1 MPLTIPLKQSSDV
14 DLSTRVASFLKNNFS
29 ELGAETSNQM
39 ASEFDKLR
47 RTACVK
53 ALDRT
58 ETSLAVLTKYHDQ
71 LVKIQGKIPFSMK
84 DCAVTFA
91 WKDPF
96 EKKGA
101 FSSSKGKIAMCSGDF
116 EHLCVLWNCAALM
129 SQIAASQMEDDEGAK
144 EAVKNFNRAAGIYN
158 YIKDNVAGVLNK
170 ETPTTDLLPTTLTTL
185 SVYML
190 ACAQEQIYQK
200 ASRGGMKENVLA
212 KLCEQAYNLYKES
225 NRHSQQISKDLVSYS
240 STKSKY
246 FKARA
251 QWHQAKAHQNDK
263 LFGEMISRLRVAEGI
278 VKDLSKESQ
287 KYKTFYNDVK
297 NLREEAE
304 KENNFIYH
312 CVIPAPEKLEPIGVA
327 AVAKA
332 TTYKR
337 GDLLTPADK
346 AVDFFEAVQ
355 PIEVNEANSTFE
367 TKKKAFVD
375 GQIERIRDLT
385 TTLNGVLRTMHLPE
399 AIEETSGSGVPRS
412 VADKALDVR
421 VKGGIDKIKS
431 LSNNIPDSLQRNH
444 DLLNEAKRMLTA
456 EQESDSSLRAQFGT
470 RLVVSPSDQLT
481 KSLWT
486 DCQKYEGILQKAVE
500 ADSIVKQ
507 KIEDNAR
514 GLELLSGTDDQL
526 NEAFPSG
533 SVANVLSDNPVIKEL
548 KTLCQQS
555 EALKNERDVIESE
568 MRGAT
573 VTMNIEFCQALQE
586 QGVINAEEMSQD
598 KLENAFAELV
608 SQINDSADRQESVL
622 ANLQR
627 CSQEF
632 SMLKKSGAAEEE
644 RQKVLSQINTAY
656 DSFRELCSNLEE
668 GTKFYNDLTNY
679 LLRLQGKVSDF
690 CFARKT
696 EKDEF
701 LRTQTNIASEA
712 GNIATPS
719 FLNQAQPPPS
729 PAPQQENSGPPARPP
744 PPTFQQGPPQPG
756 GVAQHQQ
763 PSGAPVP
770 APRNQPPQG
779 PPQGGYQP
787 QGPPPAYA
795 PQYQP
800 HGQNQYQPPH
810 NPHQAPYAPNPSGA
824 PAAPYPQQNYWNQ
837 QQQPA
842 YGNPPQQG
850 QNPGYPSYPPQGNQY
865 QPYPNQPGYGNQP
878 GQPNPGYP
886 QGGYQ
891 PPYPPR

>member
-1 MPLTIPLKQSSDV
+1 
-14 DLSTRVASFLKNNFS
+14 
-29 ELGAETSNQM
+29 
-39 ASEFDKLR
+39 
-47 RTACVK
+47 
-53 ALDRT
+53 
-58 ETSLAVLTKYHDQ
+58 
-71 LVKIQGKIPFSMK
+71 
-84 DCAVTFA
+84 
-91 WKDPF
+91 
-96 EKKGA
+96 
-101 FSSSKGKIAMCSGDF
+101 
-116 EHLCVLWNCAALM
+116 
-129 SQIAASQMEDDEGAK
+129 
-144 EAVKNFNRAAGIYN
+144 
-158 YIKDNVAGVLNK
+158 
-170 ETPTTDLLPTTLTTL
+170 
-185 SVYML
+185 
-190 ACAQEQIYQK
+190 
-200 ASRGGMKENVLA
+200 MKENVLA
-212 KLCEQAYNLYKES
+212 KLCEQAYNLYKETH
-225 NRHSQQISKDLVSYS
+225 RHSSQISKELVSYS

-278 VKDLSKESQ
+278 VRELSKESQ

-332 TTYKR
+332 TPYKR

-346 AVDFFEAVQ
+346 AIDFFEAVQ

-431 LSNNIPDSLQRNH
+431 MSNNIPDSLQRNH

-456 EQESDSSLRAQFGT
+456 EQESDGALRAQFGT

-555 EALKNERDVIESE
+555 DALKNERDVIESE
-568 MRGAT
+568 LRGAT
-573 VTMNIEFCQALQE
+573 VTMNIEFCHALQE
-586 QGVINAEEMSQD
+586 QGVINAEEMSDD
-598 KLENAFAELV
+598 KLESAYAELV
-608 SQINDSADRQESVL
+608 GQINDSADRQESVL

-644 RQKVLSQINTAY
+644 RQKVLGQINSAY

-701 LRTQTNIASEA
+701 LRTQTNVASEA

-729 PAPQQENSGPPARPP
+729 PAAQSPQENSGPPARPP
-744 PPTFQQGPPQPG
+744 PPTFQQGPPQSG

-763 PSGAPVP
+763 PSNPGAPVP
-770 APRNQPPQG
+770 APRQNQPPQG
-779 PPQGGYQP
+779 PPSGGYQP

-795 PQYQP
+795 PHYGHQQQ
-800 HGQNQYQPPH
+800 GQNQYQPPY
-810 NPHQAPYAPNPSGA
+810 NPHQPPYGAPNPSGA

-842 YGNPPQQG
+842 YNPQQG

-865 QPYPNQPGYGNQP
+865 QPYPSQPGYGNQP
-878 GQPNPGYP
+878 GHQPNPGYPP

-891 PPYPPR
+891 PPYPPQ

>member
-1 MPLTIPLKQSSDV
+1 
-14 DLSTRVASFLKNNFS
+14 
-29 ELGAETSNQM
+29 
-39 ASEFDKLR
+39 
-47 RTACVK
+47 
-53 ALDRT
+53 
-58 ETSLAVLTKYHDQ
+58 
-71 LVKIQGKIPFSMK
+71 
-84 DCAVTFA
+84 
-91 WKDPF
+91 
-96 EKKGA
+96 
-101 FSSSKGKIAMCSGDF
+101 
-116 EHLCVLWNCAALM
+116 
-129 SQIAASQMEDDEGAK
+129 
-144 EAVKNFNRAAGIYN
+144 
-158 YIKDNVAGVLNK
+158 
-170 ETPTTDLLPTTLTTL
+170 
-185 SVYML
+185 
-190 ACAQEQIYQK
+190 
-200 ASRGGMKENVLA
+200 
-212 KLCEQAYNLYKES
+212 
-225 NRHSQQISKDLVSYS
+225 
-240 STKSKY
+240 
-246 FKARA
+246 
-251 QWHQAKAHQNDK
+251 
-263 LFGEMISRLRVAEGI
+263 
-278 VKDLSKESQ
+278 
-287 KYKTFYNDVK
+287 
-297 NLREEAE
+297 
-304 KENNFIYH
+304 
-312 CVIPAPEKLEPIGVA
+312 
-327 AVAKA
+327 
-332 TTYKR
+332 
-337 GDLLTPADK
+337 
-346 AVDFFEAVQ
+346 
-355 PIEVNEANSTFE
+355 
-367 TKKKAFVD
+367 
-375 GQIERIRDLT
+375 
-385 TTLNGVLRTMHLPE
+385 
-399 AIEETSGSGVPRS
+399 
-412 VADKALDVR
+412 
-421 VKGGIDKIKS
+421 
-431 LSNNIPDSLQRNH
+431 
-444 DLLNEAKRMLTA
+444 MLTA

-586 QGVINAEEMSQD
+586 HGVINAEEMSQD

-644 RQKVLSQINTAY
+644 RQKVLTQINTAY

-800 HGQNQYQPPH
+800 HGHNQYQPPH

-837 QQQPA
+837 VINHINNI
-842 YGNPPQQG
+842 YHLCNTFMSFTFLL
-850 QNPGYPSYPPQGNQY
+850 NLLDILYISYIFNLIKYLLVFQFLSSSNKHYNYMQLKTVTIF
-865 QPYPNQPGYGNQP
+865 
-878 GQPNPGYP
+878 
-886 QGGYQ
+886 
-891 PPYPPR
+891 

>member
-1 MPLTIPLKQSSDV
+1 M
-14 DLSTRVASFLKNNFS
+14 
-29 ELGAETSNQM
+29 
-39 ASEFDKLR
+39 
-47 RTACVK
+47 
-53 ALDRT
+53 
-58 ETSLAVLTKYHDQ
+58 
-71 LVKIQGKIPFSMK
+71 
-84 DCAVTFA
+84 
-91 WKDPF
+91 
-96 EKKGA
+96 
-101 FSSSKGKIAMCSGDF
+101 
-116 EHLCVLWNCAALM
+116 
-129 SQIAASQMEDDEGAK
+129 
-144 EAVKNFNRAAGIYN
+144 
-158 YIKDNVAGVLNK
+158 
-170 ETPTTDLLPTTLTTL
+170 
-185 SVYML
+185 
-190 ACAQEQIYQK
+190 
-200 ASRGGMKENVLA
+200 
-212 KLCEQAYNLYKES
+212 
-225 NRHSQQISKDLVSYS
+225 
-240 STKSKY
+240 
-246 FKARA
+246 
-251 QWHQAKAHQNDK
+251 
-263 LFGEMISRLRVAEGI
+263 
-278 VKDLSKESQ
+278 
-287 KYKTFYNDVK
+287 
-297 NLREEAE
+297 
-304 KENNFIYH
+304 
-312 CVIPAPEKLEPIGVA
+312 
-327 AVAKA
+327 
-332 TTYKR
+332 
-337 GDLLTPADK
+337 
-346 AVDFFEAVQ
+346 
-355 PIEVNEANSTFE
+355 NEANSTFE

-431 LSNNIPDSLQRNH
+431 MSNNIPGKKLLLKISLNLFSDSLQRNH

-456 EQESDSSLRAQFGT
+456 EQESDGALRAQFGT

-555 EALKNERDVIESE
+555 DALKNERDVIESE
-568 MRGAT
+568 LRGAT

-586 QGVINAEEMSQD
+586 QGVINAEEMSDD
-598 KLENAFAELV
+598 KLESAYAELV
-608 SQINDSADRQESVL
+608 GQINDSADRQESVL

-644 RQKVLSQINTAY
+644 RQKVLGQINSAY

-701 LRTQTNIASEA
+701 LRTQTNVASEA

-729 PAPQQENSGPPARPP
+729 PAAQSPQENSGPPARPP
-744 PPTFQQGPPQPG
+744 PPTFQQGPPQSG

-763 PSGAPVP
+763 PSNPGAPVP
-770 APRNQPPQG
+770 APRQNQPPQG
-779 PPQGGYQP
+779 PPSGGYQP

-795 PQYQP
+795 PHYGHQQQ
-800 HGQNQYQPPH
+800 GQNQYQPPY
-810 NPHQAPYAPNPSGA
+810 NPHQPPYGAPNPSGA

-837 QQQPA
+837 VC
-842 YGNPPQQG
+842 Y
-850 QNPGYPSYPPQGNQY
+850 
-865 QPYPNQPGYGNQP
+865 
-878 GQPNPGYP
+878 
-886 QGGYQ
+886 
-891 PPYPPR
+891 

>member
-1 MPLTIPLKQSSDV
+1 
-14 DLSTRVASFLKNNFS
+14 
-29 ELGAETSNQM
+29 M
-39 ASEFDKLR
+39 ASELDKLR

-312 CVIPAPEKLEPIGVA
+312 CVIPATEKLEPIGVA

-332 TTYKR
+332 WDVNR
-337 GDLLTPADK
+337 QRPFV
-346 AVDFFEAVQ
+346 VDFFEAVQ

-810 NPHQAPYAPNPSGA
+810 NPHQVPYAPNPSGA